1 MPLRYA
7 LVAGSIAFV
16 TAMLSFS
23 GSASAD
29 EPALAPAP
37 VLGEPPPAPPPPEHK
52 PDKVAPTPDAPDVV
66 SSGSPPVE
74 AALAPPAAT
83 GGAGAPQ
90 IERAQGEPTQHRDPG
105 TEGPRLALGAGG
117 HVTFGAGPAVSV
129 GVRML
134 AEVGNTRWSIG
145 VEGRYDAP
153 ASGQTTQ
160 GANARASLLGA
171 SVVPCVRAQGLWA
184 CGVLLLSRVEAE
196 ASDLTTPTVRER
208 SFFLG
213 IGGRLQMHF
222 ALPLGFALRLGT
234 ELLAHPLPYE
244 LKSGTHRL
252 FKSFALSTTLGPS
265 LVRAF

>member
-1 MPLRYA
+1 
-7 LVAGSIAFV
+7 
-16 TAMLSFS
+16 MLGLS

-37 VLGEPPPAPPPPEHK
+37 VLHEPPPPPPPPEAK
-52 PDKVAPTPDAPDVV
+52 PDKVAPASGAPDVV
-66 SSGSPPVE
+66 SYGSPPV
-74 AALAPPAAT
+74 ATALPPPKPT
-83 GGAGAPQ
+83 GGASGPQ
-90 IERAQGEPTQHRDPG
+90 IDHAPNDPTEQHRDPG

-134 AEVGNTRWSIG
+134 AEVGNTRWSMG

-153 ASGQTTQ
+153 ASGHTTQ
-160 GANARASLLGA
+160 GANARASLLGG
-171 SVVPCVRAQGLWA
+171 SLVPCIRAQGLWA
-184 CGVLLLSRVEAE
+184 CGVVLLSRVDAE
-196 ASDLTTPTVRER
+196 ASDLTTPTVRET

-222 ALPLGFALRLGT
+222 GLPLGFALRLGA
-234 ELLAHPLPYE
+234 EILGHPLPYE
-244 LKSGTHRL
+244 LKSGNNRL
-252 FKSFALSTTLGPS
+252 FKSFAVSTTMGPT